1 MCLSELSHTHDRLA
15 REIRTRVAA
24 LNSHFAVAINSHV
37 DPAHVIAQSTHM
49 PFLQMNFV
57 KEGVLRCVSCL
68 PYILPMMDSLAYG
81 RFLFQKVPVLALI
94 FMKPLQPFIDM
105 ATAFPMLSFVAFLGL
120 FLFVVR
126 NKKVPT
132 RTIRHAY
139 MFSSH
144 VAAFAQQQEDRH
156 AWLLLCMYVCMY
168 VFCM

>member
-1 MCLSELSHTHDRLA
+1 M
-15 REIRTRVAA
+15 AA
-24 LNSHFAVAINSHV
+24 LNSHFAVAIKAHV
-37 DPAHVIAQSTHM
+37 DPAHVIALSTHM

-132 RTIRHAY
+132 RTIRHVY

-168 VFCM
+168 VCCI